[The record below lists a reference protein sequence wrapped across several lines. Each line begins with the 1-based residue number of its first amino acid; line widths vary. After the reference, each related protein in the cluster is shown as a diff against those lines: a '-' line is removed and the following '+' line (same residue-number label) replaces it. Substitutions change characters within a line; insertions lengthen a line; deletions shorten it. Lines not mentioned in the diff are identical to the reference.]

1 MENEGRI
8 GKHARDVKH
17 LMPALARVDLMEF
30 VVDVTSAG
38 AFSQPV
44 HQSTSGGYKSQLEE
58 IRGYMQSPGTDPEL
72 SGTIYFTIRD
82 QEKKGEMFESKISMG
97 HLVDTA
103 GGGQPL
109 MFENGLYVFD
119 PGSKIEVKFELDGDG
134 TLGYAAQASAAKR
147 WSLLLKF
154 NQFAE

>member
-1 MENEGRI
+1 
-8 GKHARDVKH
+8 
-17 LMPALARVDLMEF
+17 
-30 VVDVTSAG
+30 
-38 AFSQPV
+38 
-44 HQSTSGGYKSQLEE
+44 
-58 IRGYMQSPGTDPEL
+58 
-72 SGTIYFTIRD
+72 
-82 QEKKGEMFESKISMG
+82 
-97 HLVDTA
+97 
-103 GGGQPL
+103 